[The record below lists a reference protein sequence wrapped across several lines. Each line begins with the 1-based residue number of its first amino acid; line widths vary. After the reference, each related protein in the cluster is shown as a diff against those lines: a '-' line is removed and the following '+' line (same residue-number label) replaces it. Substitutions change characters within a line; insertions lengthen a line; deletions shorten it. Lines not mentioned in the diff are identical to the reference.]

1 MGKAAKEHRKKVQLR
16 NNKLK
21 AEKTKTDKFQK
32 EFIMNLIKQ
41 EQEKGL
47 FDNNPSLSGPSIDG
61 FPTSGPSFD
70 GFPTD
75 VPSFDGFQIDGSLT
89 DDFLIDGPS
98 IDGPSIDGPLIS
110 QVLTDEVLTDEVLT
124 DEVLTDEVLT
134 DEVSE
139 SETIVEKS
147 TESIVSENEPEN

>member
-21 AEKTKTDKFQK
+21 SEKTKTDKFQK

-47 FDNNPSLSGPSIDG
+47 FDNNPSLSGHSIDG
-61 FPTSGPSFD
+61 FPTDGPSFD

-75 VPSFDGFQIDGSLT
+75 GPSFDGFPTDGSLT
-89 DDFLIDGPS
+89 DVFLIDGPS
-98 IDGPSIDGPLIS
+98 IDGPIIS
-110 QVLTDEVLTDEVLT
+110 QVLTDEVL
-124 DEVLTDEVLT
+124 
-134 DEVSE
+134 
-139 SETIVEKS
+139 ETIVEKS

>member
-1 MGKAAKEHRKKVQLR
+1 MGKAAKEHRKKVQSR

-61 FPTSGPSFD
+61 FPTNGPSFD

-98 IDGPSIDGPLIS
+98 IDGPLIS

-124 DEVLTDEVLT
+124 DEILT

>member
-1 MGKAAKEHRKKVQLR
+1 MGKAAKEHRKKVQSR

-21 AEKTKTDKFQK
+21 SEKTKTDKFQK

-47 FDNNPSLSGPSIDG
+47 FDNNPSLSGPSFDG
-61 FPTSGPSFD
+61 LLTDGPSFD

-75 VPSFDGFQIDGSLT
+75 GPSFDGFPT
-89 DDFLIDGPS
+89 DGPSFDGFSTDGLS
-98 IDGPSIDGPLIS
+98 IDGPSIDGSLIS
-110 QVLTDEVLTDEVLT
+110 QVLTDEVLTDEA
-124 DEVLTDEVLT
+124 
-134 DEVSE
+134 SE

>member
-21 AEKTKTDKFQK
+21 SEKTKTDKFQK

-61 FPTSGPSFD
+61 FPTDGPSFD

-75 VPSFDGFQIDGSLT
+75 GPSFDGFPTDGSLT
-89 DDFLIDGPS
+89 DVFL

-124 DEVLTDEVLT
+124 DEVL
-134 DEVSE
+134 
-139 SETIVEKS
+139 ETIVEKS

>member
-1 MGKAAKEHRKKVQLR
+1 MGKAAKEHRKKVQSR
-16 NNKLK
+16 NNRLK
-21 AEKTKTDKFQK
+21 SEKTKTDKFQK

-61 FPTSGPSFD
+61 FPTDGPSFD

-75 VPSFDGFQIDGSLT
+75 GSLT
-89 DDFLIDGPS
+89 DVFL

-110 QVLTDEVLTDEVLT
+110 QVLTDEVLTDEVL
-124 DEVLTDEVLT
+124 
-134 DEVSE
+134 
-139 SETIVEKS
+139 ETIVEKS

>member
-16 NNKLK
+16 NNKLIS
-21 AEKTKTDKFQK
+21 EKTKTDKFQK

-61 FPTSGPSFD
+61 FPTDGPSFD

-75 VPSFDGFQIDGSLT
+75 GPSFDGFPTDGSLT
-89 DDFLIDGPS
+89 DVFL

-124 DEVLTDEVLT
+124 DEVL
-134 DEVSE
+134 
-139 SETIVEKS
+139 ETIVEKS